1 MEHKFP
7 GAFLSKHHIINEELF
22 INRLKGWGIEI
33 QVDGLDSNPHLTSR
47 KTFFTSMNLSTPAGK
62 ALGNP

>member
-33 QVDGLDSNPHLTSR
+33 KVDGLDSNP
-47 KTFFTSMNLSTPAGK
+47 P
-62 ALGNP
+62 